1 MKSQISD
8 IHWERYPTLTHS
20 PQAQTWLK
28 IQRDLGLAQNTI
40 DAYGRALNDFL
51 AFSIRDGFTPEKA
64 SREHIAR
71 YVHDLSSRPN
81 PRGDK
86 IRVLEG
92 ANVVSIGSGGGLA
105 NATLQQRLVAVRLFH
120 DYLIEEGRRET
131 NPVGRGRYTAGKAFG
146 HRRDGGLLPRL
157 TKLPWIPNEEEW
169 QSILKATKDEPLRN
183 RIMLAL
189 GYDAGLRREELC
201 LLEIRDIDPS
211 QRLIRIRLEATKGR
225 RERVVPY
232 SEHTGT
238 LYMAYLQERK
248 KLSMARGPVFVSE
261 SRRNRGEPIS
271 IWTWSKVTEG
281 IAERS
286 GVQQFTTHTL
296 RHLRLT
302 DLARCG
308 WDIHEIALFAGHR
321 STDTTLQYIHLSGRD
336 LKAKVEHSMANI
348 HKWRVQMMTEVLQ

>member
-1 MKSQISD
+1 MGDISWD
-8 IHWERYPTLTHS
+8 RYPNLAQSQYGRAWLT
-20 PQAQTWLK
+20 
-28 IQRDLGLAQNTI
+28 IQMNLCLAQNTV
-40 DAYGRALNDFL
+40 DAYGRALEDFFS
-51 AFSIRDGFTPEKA
+51 FSIRDGFSPERA
-64 SREHIAR
+64 TREHIAR

-81 PRGDK
+81 PRGVK
-86 IRVLEG
+86 IRVLNTG
-92 ANVVSIGSGGGLA
+92 CGLA
-105 NATLQQRLVAVRLFH
+105 NATLQQRLTAVRLFY
-120 DYLIEEGRRET
+120 DYLTEEGLRET
-131 NPVGRGRYTAGKAFG
+131 NPVGRGRYTPGKQFG
-146 HRRDGGLLPRL
+146 NVRSKGLIPPY
-157 TKLPWIPNEEEW
+157 TKLPWIPNQTEW
-169 QSILKATKDEPLRN
+169 TAILQTTKQEPLRN

-211 QRLIRIRLEATKGR
+211 QRLVRIRPETTKGR

-232 SEHTGT
+232 SEPTGT
-238 LYMAYLQERK
+238 LYMAYLQERR
-248 KLSMARGPVFVSE
+248 KLSKARGPVFVSE

-271 IWTWSKVTEG
+271 IWTWSKVVEG

-302 DLARCG
+302 DLASCG

-336 LKAKVEHSMANI
+336 LKAKVERSMANI
-348 HKWRVQMMTEVLQ
+348 HAWRVQMMAEVLR

>member
-1 MKSQISD
+1 MQGN
-8 IHWERYPTLTHS
+8 
-20 PQAQTWLK
+20 
-28 IQRDLGLAQNTI
+28 LGLAQNTV
-40 DAYGRALNDFL
+40 DAYGRALEDYL
-51 AFSIRDGFTPEKA
+51 AFSSCERFSPEEA

-81 PRGDK
+81 PRGAN
-86 IRVLEG
+86 IRVLDTG
-92 ANVVSIGSGGGLA
+92 YGLA
-105 NATLQQRLVAVRLFH
+105 NATLQQRLTAVRLFY
-120 DYLIEEGRRET
+120 DYLTEEGLCKS
-131 NPVGRGRYTAGKAFG
+131 NPVGRGRYTPGKQFG
-146 HRRDGGLLPRL
+146 GVRSRGLLPRY
-157 TKLPWIPNEEEW
+157 TKLPWIPNEAEW
-169 QSILKATKDEPLRN
+169 TAVLHTAKEGPLRN

-201 LLEIRDIDPS
+201 LLEIGDIDPS
-211 QRLIRIRLEATKGR
+211 QRLVHIRAETTKGR
-225 RERVVPY
+225 SARVVPY
-232 SEHTGT
+232 SEQTGL
-238 LYMAYLQERK
+238 LYMAYLQERR
-248 KLSMARGPVFVSE
+248 KLSRARGPVFVSE

-281 IAERS
+281 IAQRS

-336 LKAKVEHSMANI
+336 LKAKVEQSMANI
-348 HKWRVQMMTEVLQ
+348 HAWRVRMMAEVLQ